1 MSSLIIIEDSTP
13 SIIMQEVGGVRIDEQ
28 ASALVINYQVLKG
41 DKGDD
46 GTDADVEAHL
56 QMFDHGEL
64 HEHSNKG
71 VLDLISYSSPQ
82 LLYNG
87 QALLIQSYED
97 RLDSLDTLVSGL
109 LEAVT
114 SLIVRVYLLEN
125 PPPPD
130 SPQ

>member
-41 DKGDD
+41 DKGDA
-46 GTDADVEAHL
+46 GTDANVGAHL
-56 QMFDHGEL
+56 QMFDHGDL

-71 VLDLISYSSPQ
+71 VLDYISYSAPQ

-97 RLDSLDTLVSGL
+97 RLDL
-109 LEAVT
+109 LESQVADLL
-114 SLIVRVYLLEN
+114 SRVYAIEN
-125 PPPPD
+125 PPPPPD
-130 SPQ
+130 NQ